1 MAINFL
7 TQSSETST
15 VRLSRE
21 PIATPQPHRETVKI
35 LLIGS
40 PQGVTNIIHTLH
52 YLGFAEVGAWSPP
65 QPTGNPGEVVSLLL
79 RQLMLR

>member
-1 MAINFL
+1 MTTNFL
-7 TQSSETST
+7 TQSPANGGGFG
-15 VRLSRE
+15 RRE

-52 YLGFAEVGAWSPP
+52 YLGFAEVGAWSPL